1 MNISRLKNGKAMT
14 MSLICSMLTASVTAQ
29 QIEKP
34 SVSTPTSFAVII
46 DATTYSKTKDAVQI
60 YKKAVEKDGLGTYII
75 SHDWKNPEEIRTIL
89 QKLYK
94 QSPKLEG
101 AVLVGDIPVPM
112 VRDAQYLTSAFKM
125 DQRRKWEASSVP
137 SDRYYDDF
145 DLKFNFLKQDPVHS
159 NYFYYSLDAA
169 SPQYISMDIYT
180 ARIKPPVSEGD
191 DPYSMI
197 SDFLKK
203 AAAEKA
209 KDQKL
214 NDFFVFTGHGYNS
227 ESLNAW
233 AGEQITLREQ
243 FPDLFKP
250 GNTVKFMNFRM
261 ADPIKT
267 NLLSEIQR
275 DELDM
280 AIFHDHGSDDVQ
292 LLSGYPYVSNP
303 QPSIENIRRYL
314 RSKMRAA
321 KDRNDDLEKVKAGFM
336 ERQGVPAAWM
346 EDAFIDS
353 VILADSLLDAATDI
367 YISDLK
373 QVKPNARFVMVDACL
388 TGSFHLKDYLA
399 GHYPFGKGRNVVTV
413 ANSVGV
419 LQDLW
424 PDELIGLLQFGV
436 RSGNWMKHTAY
447 LETHLFGDPTFRF
460 TGKSAGTDL
469 NKAIVLSASNAAT
482 WEALLKHANP
492 DVQALALVYLSRIKK
507 AGASSLLRNTYF
519 NSPYGSVRMEALKQL
534 NRIGNADF
542 LAVLKASTQDTYEY
556 VRRQAAY
563 ILGEIGSDEL
573 IATTVSL
580 YITDNHSKRVAGKA
594 KDALAFMDS
603 KKVIEAIPEVLKQ
616 HSYVVNADAVYADLK
631 KAQEYIVFKLDRDMK
646 VVVDTSKTIK
656 ERLFEINTFRN
667 YNYHIIVPDLV
678 RIVLNK
684 KEDPAIRLATTE
696 VLGWFSQSW
705 QKDKIIA
712 MCNAVIA
719 DSDNS
724 VELKNQALKTKNII
738 LDYNLSLDRK

>member
-1 MNISRLKNGKAMT
+1 MDIFRLRSRRAIGL
-14 MSLICSMLTASVTAQ
+14 SLVCPMLAATVSAQ

-34 SVSTPTSFAVII
+34 SVSTPTTFAVVI
-46 DATTYSKTKDAVQI
+46 DAATYAKTKEAVQI
-60 YKKAVEKDGLGTYII
+60 YKKAVEKDGLGTYVI
-75 SHDWKNPEEIRTIL
+75 SHDWKNPEEIRTVL
-89 QKLYK
+89 QKLYN

-145 DLKFNFLKQDPVHS
+145 DLKFNFLKQDSVHK

-180 ARIKPPVSEGD
+180 ARIKPPVGEGD
-191 DPYSMI
+191 DPYAMI

-209 KDQKL
+209 KEQLL

-250 GNTVKFMNFRM
+250 GNTVKFLNFRM
-261 ADPIKT
+261 ADAIKT

-303 QPSIENIRRYL
+303 QPSIANIRRYL
-314 RSKMRAA
+314 RSKIRAA
-321 KDRNDDLEKVKAGFM
+321 KDRNDDVEKVKAGFM
-336 ERQGVPAAWM
+336 KSLGVSAAWM
-346 EDAFIDS
+346 EDAFVDS
-353 VILADSLLDAATDI
+353 VMLADSLLDASTDI

-373 QVKPNARFVMVDACL
+373 QIKPNARFIMVDACL
-388 TGSFHLKDYLA
+388 TGSFHLKDYFA
-399 GHYPFGKGRNVVTV
+399 GHYPFGKGRNVVTM

-436 RSGNWMKHTAY
+436 RTGNWMKHTAY
-447 LETHLFGDPTFRF
+447 LETHLLGDPTFRF
-460 TGKSAGTDL
+460 TGRSAGTDL
-469 NKAIVLSASNAAT
+469 NKAIVLSSSNAAT

-492 DVQALALVYLSRIKK
+492 DVQALALLKLARIKK
-507 AGASSLLRNTYF
+507 AAASPILRNAYF
-519 NSPYGSVRMEALKQL
+519 NSPYGSVRMEAFKQL
-534 NRIGNADF
+534 SRIGNADF
-542 LAVLKASTQDTYEY
+542 FAVLKAATGDTYEY
-556 VRRQAAY
+556 VRRSAAGL
-563 ILGEIGSDEL
+563 LGKIGSDEL
-573 IATTVSL
+573 IAPTVSL
-580 YITDNHSKRVAGKA
+580 YITDRHSKRVSGKA
-594 KDALAFMDS
+594 KDALAFMDC
-603 KKVIEAIPEVLKQ
+603 KKVNSIIPDVVKQ
-616 HSYVVNADAVYADLK
+616 HAYVTDGPDVVRDLI
-631 KAQEYIVFKLDRDMK
+631 KAQDYIAFKLDRDMK
-646 VVVDTSKTIK
+646 VVLDKSKTVK

-667 YNYHIIVPDLV
+667 YNYHTLVPDL
-678 RIVLNK
+678 IGLVLDKN
-684 KEDPAIRLATTE
+684 EDPAIRLATTE
-696 VLGWFSQSW
+696 VLGWFYHSY
-705 QKDKIIA
+705 QKERIIA
-712 MCNAVIA
+712 MCNAVI
-719 DSDNS
+719 SDPANS

-738 LDYNLSLDRK
+738 LDYNLSLGRK